1 MYMYTA
7 LLSIS
12 TLYIIVYLQ
21 ITSMYMYMYMY
32 VYVYAFTCAVLRQ
45 WHNKNHYQ

>member
-1 MYMYTA
+1 MYMYTV

-12 TLYIIVYLQ
+12 TLYIVYLQ

-32 VYVYAFTCAVLRQ
+32 VYAFTCAVHRQ
-45 WHNKNHYQ
+45 WHNKNHY